1 MGDRI
6 SVGGRFFKLMI
17 PERELHQQ
25 INRVAGQLAER
36 YRHSNPLMLCILN
49 GAAIFHADLIRQ
61 MPIPLSVD
69 YLRVSSYGDGMQS
82 LGALTFTA
90 RPGTEIAGRNVIVV
104 EDIVD
109 TGRTSARLREY
120 LLQQGA
126 ASVAVAALLF
136 KPEAFGG
143 QAPPEFIGI
152 EIPDRFVVGFGLDFA
167 QQGRNLP
174 AIYALD
180 EQDDTQGTD
189 APQPAPERSVP
200 ELHQSAENF
209 S

>member
-1 MGDRI
+1 MSDRI
-6 SVGGRFFKLMI
+6 SVGGRWFRLMI
-17 PERELHQQ
+17 SGQELRQQ
-25 INRVAGQLAER
+25 VGRIAGQLTER
-36 YRHSNPLMLCILN
+36 YRQKNPLMVCVLN

-69 YLRVSSYGDGMQS
+69 YIRVSSYGERMQS
-82 LGALTFTA
+82 SGALNFTA
-90 RPGTEIAGRNVIVV
+90 YPSTEIHGRNVIVV

-109 TGRTSARLREY
+109 SGLTSGKIREY
-120 LLQQGA
+120 LAQQGA
-126 ASVAVAALLF
+126 ASVAIAALLF
-136 KPEAFGG
+136 KPDAFRGE
-143 QAPPEFIGI
+143 APPEFIGI

-180 EQDDTQGTD
+180 DKEPQQQQ
-189 APQPAPERSVP
+189 PQPVA
-200 ELHQSAENF
+200 LHQPTSDF